1 MFDEHPES
9 GGGEIAVK
17 VKVKAKAKVKPLTRA
32 QRLVAWRK
40 ANEAAYVKACDAHC
54 TCTPSRAQM
63 LLIQKW
69 HDPQID

>member
-17 VKVKAKAKVKPLTRA
+17 IKAKKPLTRA
-32 QRLVAWRK
+32 QRLAAWRK
-40 ANEAAYVKACDAHC
+40 ENRPAYEKACDAHC

-63 LLIQKW
+63 LLIHQW
-69 HDPQID
+69 AYPPLD